1 MKIYLCQLDGKYD
14 NKLPHLK
21 KKNVYHMCMSVDKY
35 MKNKSIAYLFGLNLP
50 KNQKHNTWQRKQII
64 PPKALQK

>member
-14 NKLPHLK
+14 NKTPTLKK

-35 MKNKSIAYLFGLNLP
+35 MKNKSIAYLFGLNLL

-64 PPKALQK
+64 PPKAL